1 MQEIFRAEAARIAEK
16 IRAVR
21 EETDVCFALLS
32 DTRLCDRAADTAE
45 NIAAVDALAG
55 FDCVIHLG
63 DILTG
68 NNPKNASGSILAQE
82 LALFR
87 GATAGKQLF
96 ITGGEA
102 DGYRNERFMGQM
114 VHGIFTNGWWHSH
127 TAFMDGYGGVSRPGD
142 KPYYFADI
150 PEKKT
155 RMVFLYAYTVQLDE
169 NLGLWERTAVMD
181 VEQIGWLATQA
192 LAVPAGWTVLLFSHC
207 LPKSRFE
214 TGKDPFFYKG
224 NSTEQVL
231 SLVQKAQ
238 RRGVAVGGWF
248 AGHYHCDGQLTLEGI
263 PFVVTDGVYPQPG
276 IARCEEVQIN
286 SSRGRGTREQDLW
299 DAVVVKPQ
307 ARKIHLL
314 RFGAGSDRIIEY

>member
-1 MQEIFRAEAARIAEK
+1 MKAIFQDALTQITEK

-21 EETDVCFALLS
+21 EKDDLCFALLS

-45 NIAAVDALAG
+45 NIAAVDAVTP

-63 DILTG
+63 DILAG
-68 NNPKNASGSILAQE
+68 NNPQNASGTMLSRE

-87 GATAGKQLF
+87 GASAFQKLF
-96 ITGGEA
+96 VTGGEG

-114 VHGIFTNGWWHSH
+114 VHGIFAECWWHRH
-127 TAFMDGYGGVSRPGD
+127 TAFIDSYDHVCRPGD
-142 KPYYFADI
+142 KPYYYADDPGI
-150 PEKKT
+150 KT
-155 RMVFLYAYTVQLDE
+155 RMIFLYAYTVQLDE
-169 NLGLWERTAVMD
+169 ELGLFERAPVLD
-181 VEQIGWLATQA
+181 VEQIRWLATKA

-238 RRGVAVGGWF
+238 RRGVAIGGWF
-248 AGHYHCDGQLTLEGI
+248 AGHYHCDGQLALEGI
-263 PFVVTDGVYPQPG
+263 PFAVIDSVYPRPVLAQ
-276 IARCEEVQIN
+276 CDDVQTN
-286 SSRGRGTREQDLW
+286 TDRAKDTPAQDLW
-299 DAVVVKPQ
+299 DAVVVKPT
-307 ARKIHLL
+307 ARKIYLF
-314 RFGAGSDRIIEY
+314 RFGAGDDRFIEY